1 MSYEGLPL
9 AAVTVTPFPR
19 YASPQQILDEP
30 REIVINTNIKDLEM
44 KKKNY
49 QNDRIYINYA
59 RNYFYF
65 IDLEKL

>member
-44 KKKNY
+44 KKK
-49 QNDRIYINYA
+49 IIKMIE
-59 RNYFYF
+59 F
-65 IDLEKL
+65 I